1 MEEKLFEEIE
11 KHLLED
17 KKPSEYIRKII
28 PKIKSSN
35 LKIIGALE
43 KVEQSPTHHPEGN
56 VLIHTLLVVDG
67 AALVRKYAND
77 KRAVMWGSFFHDI
90 GKKRAT
96 RLKKGRIVAY
106 NHDMYGREVVENIL
120 SKYTFLE
127 GDFKEK
133 VINLVGYHMHSL
145 YISKKLPF
153 GNLDNMM
160 RSVDIRDMSLLFFA
174 DRLGRGDFSKEAIE
188 SVIDEITNIL
198 NIINEKYDVKDTI
211 DLWDKIRKELI

>member
-17 KKPSEYIRKII
+17 KKPSEYIIKII

-77 KRAVMWGSFFHDI
+77 KRAVMWGSFFMI
-90 GKKRAT
+90 
-96 RLKKGRIVAY
+96 
-106 NHDMYGREVVENIL
+106 
-120 SKYTFLE
+120 
-127 GDFKEK
+127 
-133 VINLVGYHMHSL
+133 
-145 YISKKLPF
+145 
-153 GNLDNMM
+153 
-160 RSVDIRDMSLLFFA
+160 
-174 DRLGRGDFSKEAIE
+174 
-188 SVIDEITNIL
+188 
-198 NIINEKYDVKDTI
+198 
-211 DLWDKIRKELI
+211 